1 MPRIFE
7 LRTFLQSQNGWKYGI
22 SLDEN
27 VKTHPLIR
35 PFKTL
40 TEKVRNWIL
49 VTLSGRA
56 DFPSLGIPSDGQRSS
71 GQIHS
76 PVEVNCSGAHQ
87 WARAHD
93 QFPRAPPH
101 VQFFGSEHPSDG
113 EALFGTWRL
122 SQSTFVVHLQ
132 KD

>member
-40 TEKVRNWIL
+40 TEKVRNLPL
-49 VTLSGRA
+49 VTLSGHA
-56 DFPSLGIPSDGQRSS
+56 DFASLEILSDGQRSS
-71 GQIHS
+71 GHIPPQVHVS
-76 PVEVNCSGAHQ
+76 SSGARQ
-87 WARAHD
+87 WARA
-93 QFPRAPPH
+93 PGP
-101 VQFFGSEHPSDG
+101 V
-113 EALFGTWRL
+113 
-122 SQSTFVVHLQ
+122 SQSPASRFAHRL
-132 KD
+132 